1 MACRTNAD
9 NIRIEPVYINWD
21 NQQVTSVT
29 TVADVSSSLA
39 GDYFLI
45 SSTATNYFVW
55 MDDGVVSD
63 PVVSG
68 KTAIPV
74 LYSANASAATLAS
87 LIATAV
93 NAHADFHAKVD
104 ECDSTKVIIMNKVA
118 GAPLLSSG
126 AGTVAFTVVT
136 EREGDSMSIGFIDG
150 DVEVGLTEDILDVTA
165 HQTGTQI
172 IQGLRT
178 GRNIANLSVAMKE
191 SDAAKLKAIIET
203 SGAEYT
209 PASGTAVSAWG
220 SEDTKSFAGI
230 TPVCR
235 KLILHPI
242 RKADN
247 DLSEDWCFWRAYPIL
262 QGVVF
267 SGENA
272 RITNVE
278 FKIMPDSLLQKEVR
292 LCVYGDHTQ
301 NFL

>member
-9 NIRIEPVYINWD
+9 NIRIEPVYLNWD
-21 NQQVTSVT
+21 NQQVTSVIPI
-29 TVADVSSSLA
+29 ADVASSLA

-45 SSTATNYFVW
+45 SSTTVDYFVW
-55 MDDGVVSD
+55 MDDGIVSD

-74 LYSANASAATLAS
+74 VYSPGASAATLAG
-87 LIATAV
+87 LIATAME
-93 NAHADFHAKVD
+93 AHASFHAKVD
-104 ECDSTKVIIMNKVA
+104 ECDSTKVIIQNKVA
-118 GAPLLSSG
+118 GAALTASG
-126 AGTVAFTVVT
+126 AGTSGFAVAT
-136 EREGDSMSIGFIDG
+136 ERVGATMSIGFVDG
-150 DVEVGLTEDILDVTA
+150 DVEVGLTEDILDVTS

-178 GRNIANLSVAMKE
+178 GRNISNLTVAMKE

-203 SGAEYT
+203 SGSEYT
-209 PASGTAVSAWG
+209 PAGGTAVSAWG

-242 RKADN
+242 RKLEAD
-247 DLSEDWCFWRAYPIL
+247 LTEDWCFWRAYPIL

-278 FKIMPDSLLQKEVR
+278 FKILPDSMLDAEAR
-292 LCVYGDHTQ
+292 LFVYGDHTQ